1 MDKKVK
7 TLDRALRA
15 LFPKTYKGL
24 RNHIIEE
31 YEYDMAVKD
40 GYEVYDDHYYWS
52 LLKEEEQELDIDEDE
67 DYWEELKRQEEWEKQ
82 AIQEM
87 QDAQADMHNEE
98 LARLEDERIRQE
110 AEREAERRTNNVRQL
125 CIEDPSLADIYRE
138 YLNNYF
144 YVEEAEEAVEQEVE
158 RRKAERTK
166 FLDDVIGKISTEGL
180 DAAMDFYRNNKTS
193 P

>member
-15 LFPKTYKGL
+15 LFPKTYKSL
-24 RNHIIEE
+24 IRSIIRN
-31 YEYDMAVKD
+31 YEYDIF
-40 GYEVYDDHYYWS
+40 GIPYSYEDDR
-52 LLKEEEQELDIDEDE
+52 IDDSEA
-67 DYWEELKRQEEWEKQ
+67 QAEWEKQ

-125 CIEDPSLADIYRE
+125 CIDDPSLAYIYRG
-138 YLNNYF
+138 YL
-144 YVEEAEEAVEQEVE
+144 YVEDAEEAVEQEVE
-158 RRKAERTK
+158 RRKARTK